1 MLLTRNWKPTANEG
15 FAIIDLN
22 KRDEAVVWCLRLVE
36 TNTLGDVDYHK
47 GATLL
52 IRHVLWGCMKVETVV
67 KHTLTGR
74 KLHWHSETGV
84 TLLHLCASGL
94 EGRIFCQRF

>member
-22 KRDEAVVWCLRLVE
+22 KWDEAVVWCLCLVE

-52 IRHVLWGCMKVETVV
+52 IRHVLWGCMESSDSGGTYIHRSKAP
-67 KHTLTGR
+67 LALR
-74 KLHWHSETGV
+74 NWRDAPPSLR
-84 TLLHLCASGL
+84 AGL
-94 EGRIFCQRF
+94 ERRIFCQRF